1 MRPLKSLADTPG
13 MPEAIAAAL
22 TVVESRAYV
31 VADAYTHAPITPI
44 APMPGRMGIA
54 ADVARDMPGMTA
66 LPLADVSP
74 DRRAEFADHLDRMAR
89 MEADAS
95 DRAWAVGEQF
105 RAQGNT
111 AGTLTARK
119 RANRAA
125 EESDRL
131 SDRAHYVRKFAA
143 LTLD

>member
-1 MRPLKSLADTPG
+1 MTILREVKSLADTPG

-22 TVVESRAYV
+22 TVVESRMYV

-44 APMPGRMGIA
+44 APMTGRMGIA

-66 LPLADVSP
+66 LPISDVAP
-74 DRRAEFADHLDRMAR
+74 ERRAAFADHLDWMASL
-89 MEADAS
+89 ESQAS
-95 DRAWAVGEQF
+95 DRAWNVAEQF

-111 AGTLTARK
+111 AGVLTARK

-125 EESDRL
+125 EESDAL
-131 SDRAHYVRKFAA
+131 SDRAHYVRRAI
-143 LTLD
+143 